1 MVMTFYLFISQEMK
15 KFSTKSLQKEIMSSM
30 LQPSTTILTSSRKY
44 LPNSLPLLWR
54 QDKKNETVLHIAS
67 NEGHVEVA
75 TLAGE
80 TPLHLTAESGF
91 QCALLEILESCT
103 RPSYAGP
110 CGRTTPCINNS
121 WIYRYIA
128 YLPAGSTNDWTT
140 VFHIAVTEGNTSMME
155 ELLRHNPDCWEMLN
169 SKGQNEI
176 HKDNDGN
183 TPLHMLSA
191 SSCYVPEL
199 IDHPREM
206 KMAFNKE
213 NETPQDATLAYSWS
227 RDRDRIECHL
237 LRVGRMGRH
246 DFKIGLQNKEKPKDE
261 VETGDQTQQQEQ
273 KTEKKSKKMIDKV
286 VKAAQTHL
294 IVATLVVTVTFA
306 AGFTLPGGFDSNPSP
321 NQGMAILTRK
331 AAFKA
336 FIITDAIAFVCS
348 AGAVFSYFAMVAN
361 AAFFQEVRAVRRLY
375 MIATGLQL
383 LALAAV
389 VLAFVTGIYA
399 TLAHAIG
406 LAITVSSIGCISFLI
421 YFYMLFMTFD
431 WKSL

>member
-1 MVMTFYLFISQEMK
+1 MTDDDGD
-15 KFSTKSLQKEIMSSM
+15 TTLQKAVRNQHLDVVKLLVKEEDPEFI
-30 LQPSTTILTSSRKY
+30 LQ
-44 LPNSLPLLWR
+44 
-54 QDKKNETVLHIAS
+54 
-67 NEGHVEVA
+67 A

-110 CGRTTPCINNS
+110 CGRTAPCINNS
-121 WIYRYIA
+121 WICR
-128 YLPAGSTNDWTT
+128 
-140 VFHIAVTEGNTSMME
+140 
-155 ELLRHNPDCWEMLN
+155 
-169 SKGQNEI
+169 
-176 HKDNDGN
+176 
-183 TPLHMLSA
+183 
-191 SSCYVPEL
+191 CYVPEL

-213 NETPQDATLAYSWS
+213 NQTPQDATLAYSWS

-336 FIITDAIAFVCS
+336 FIITDAIGFVCS

-399 TLAHAIG
+399 TLVHAIG